1 MLLPWVVLLVI
12 LFWIFFPRVG
22 TTHFH
27 SYVNE
32 VHPYSGLNPELWNL
46 FVYHVTGF
54 EAEVQRNPQLASEHL
69 YRAIDAVK
77 DLALYIERA
86 DDGEIQGQMLE
97 ITNRMGLEGET
108 LIQQTVLEKGLR
120 FNPRYLNDTIL
131 YYSQNGVDD
140 PNTLGTNFKA
150 THPL

>member
-1 MLLPWVVLLVI
+1 
-12 LFWIFFPRVG
+12 
-22 TTHFH
+22 
-27 SYVNE
+27 VN
-32 VHPYSGLNPELWNL
+32 
-46 FVYHVTGF
+46 GF
-54 EAEVQRNPQLASEHL
+54 EIEVQRNPQVAADHL

-77 DLALYIERA
+77 DLALHIERA
-86 DDGEIQGQMLE
+86 DDGDIQANMLE

>member
-1 MLLPWVVLLVI
+1 
-12 LFWIFFPRVG
+12 
-22 TTHFH
+22 
-27 SYVNE
+27 VN
-32 VHPYSGLNPELWNL
+32 
-46 FVYHVTGF
+46 GF
-54 EAEVQRNPQLASEHL
+54 EEQVQKNPQLASEHL

-86 DDGEIQGQMLE
+86 DDGEIQGKMLE

-131 YYSQNGVDD
+131 YYSQNGVRD